1 MLPGSSEVV
10 GPERSPAMPKP
21 KTHQVRLSDDEGR
34 RLRAFTTAGIA
45 SARELRRA
53 RILLLADEDRLDA
66 AIADAVGCCVAT
78 VERIRKRCAADGV
91 EAALLDGKA
100 EAVLVALAC
109 TDPPAERATWT
120 MRLLAERLVALD
132 LVDRISD
139 ETVRR
144 TLKKTPS
151 NPGSARSGASPS

>member
-1 MLPGSSEVV
+1 
-10 GPERSPAMPKP
+10 MPKP
-21 KTHQVRLSDDEGR
+21 KMHRVVLSDDERR
-34 RLRAFTTAGIA
+34 RLRDFTTSGIA

-53 RILLLADEDRLDA
+53 RILLLADEDRLDT

-78 VERIRKRCAADGV
+78 VERVRKRCAAEGV
-91 EAALLDGKA
+91 EAALVDCTRPGAAPLLDGKA

-109 TDPPAERATWT
+109 TAPPGEERETWT
-120 MRLLAERLVALD
+120 MQLLADRLVALGV
-132 LVDRISD
+132 VDRISD

-151 NPGSARSGASPS
+151 SRGSAPNGASGS